1 MIAGEFVALLATV
14 ILPVKFPAAAGEK
27 VTLSVA
33 FCPGARVRP
42 AETPVEVN
50 LALEML
56 TLEIVTLELPALVS
70 KTPRT
75 LLPPMDTFPKLK
87 LEAPLLRSVVAA
99 TPVPLMDTL
108 LGELAASLTTDT
120 VPETAPAAFGEN
132 TTLNVDCF
140 PAPITMGKDI
150 PVIV

>member
-1 MIAGEFVALLATV
+1 M
-14 ILPVKFPAAAGEK
+14 
-27 VTLSVA
+27 
-33 FCPGARVRP
+33 
-42 AETPVEVN
+42 
-50 LALEML
+50 
-56 TLEIVTLELPALVS
+56 
-70 KTPRT
+70 
-75 LLPPMDTFPKLK
+75 
-87 LEAPLLRSVVAA
+87 VAA

-150 PVIV
+150 PVIVKPLAVVLACVTVRFDPPVLDTVTD